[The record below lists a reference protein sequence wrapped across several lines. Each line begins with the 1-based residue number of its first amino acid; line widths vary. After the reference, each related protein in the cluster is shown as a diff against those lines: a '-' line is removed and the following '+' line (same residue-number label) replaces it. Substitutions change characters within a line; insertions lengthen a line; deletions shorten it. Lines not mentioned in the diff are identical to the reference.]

1 MAGAFR
7 LNLDNSI
14 VAPSRAR
21 IKGAME
27 DLEAPLSAYDAERL
41 EGELQS
47 GNSDALVGIDVTE
60 YGARQ

>member
-1 MAGAFR
+1 
-7 LNLDNSI
+7 
-14 VAPSRAR
+14 
-21 IKGAME
+21 ME